1 MDRNEFVSTLR
12 GILTG
17 EVPASVVEENVRY
30 YDSYISQEIANG
42 KSEREVLENLGD
54 PRLIARTILD
64 MQENPIVE
72 EEYDTGMI
80 RKGFRWDTWYGKLL
94 ILAIVVLVLALII
107 SIVGGILSVVLPVL
121 IPVLVIVWVIKKFTK
136 N

>member
-17 EVPASVVEENVRY
+17 EVPSSVVEENVRY

-72 EEYDTGMI
+72 EEYDTEMI

-107 SIVGGILSVVLPVL
+107 SIVGGILSVVLPVV